1 MSVSTGRIGLGF
13 VALGAAIATLIPVF
27 LLAYP
32 AAGVGKA
39 DASNPHVLLP
49 VVAGNPA
56 LVVGPGIV
64 ELLGHAIGAAAM
76 VGLWLRW
83 GSRSSLVTV
92 ATLAGVAW
100 MAVDIVDNALTLQLV
115 PAFASAFV
123 AGDASAGD
131 RFVFASSLIDALR
144 LAGHFAGGLWVMGV
158 SVAAISTRAVHPVV
172 AWLGVP
178 VGAVLAANPIVP
190 ALLNVSF
197 MTLPI
202 WIITFGVAVARSRVV
217 VAAERRSRAAPAMA

>member
-1 MSVSTGRIGLGF
+1 MSVSLGRIGLGF
-13 VALGAAIATLIPVF
+13 VALGAAIAALVPVF
-27 LLAYP
+27 LLVYP
-32 AAGVGKA
+32 AAGVGQA
-39 DASNPHVLLP
+39 DASNPHVILP
-49 VVAGNPA
+49 VVARNPA
-56 LVVGPGIV
+56 LVLAPGIL

-83 GSRSSLVTV
+83 GSRSYLVTV

-100 MAVDIVDNALTLQLV
+100 MAVDVVDNALTLQLM
-115 PAFASAFV
+115 PALASAFV

-131 RFVFASSLIDALR
+131 RFSLASSLIDALR
-144 LAGHFAGGLWVMGV
+144 LAGHFAGGLWVVGV
-158 SVAAISTRAVHPVV
+158 SMAALGTRAVNPAV

-178 VGAVLAANPIVP
+178 IGAVLAANPIVP

-202 WIITFGVAVARSRVV
+202 WIIAFGVAVARSRVG
-217 VAAERRSRAAPAMA
+217 AADRLPQGAPAMA